1 VLGVFGVGVCA
12 FTAKEL
18 TALKI
23 SSNKIFKLEDLINI
37 HFPFLLIVK

>member
-1 VLGVFGVGVCA
+1 VLGVFGLWGGV